1 MPSDLKDETSPRAS
15 AELKGKKRQAS
26 ATVRAILAGI
36 MVATGAVIGAGAVG
50 FTRPAV
56 QIAPA
61 SPIAISSLA
70 SGNIVTVK
78 GKVAEIYGDKFVLS
92 DPSGRALVET
102 GPSGEGSKLVAS
114 GEVIGVQGRFENG
127 SIHAAYLILADGK
140 VEALAPSPP
149 RPPHDWLHR
158 LIGPR

>member
-1 MPSDLKDETSPRAS
+1 
-15 AELKGKKRQAS
+15 
-26 ATVRAILAGI
+26 